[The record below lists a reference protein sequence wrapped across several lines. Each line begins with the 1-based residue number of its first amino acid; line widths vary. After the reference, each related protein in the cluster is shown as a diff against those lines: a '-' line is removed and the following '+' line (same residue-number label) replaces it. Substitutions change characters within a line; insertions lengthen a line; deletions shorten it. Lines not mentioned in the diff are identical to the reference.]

1 MQIRNRNG
9 MIHTATTPPA
19 MTTAD
24 LDDLDLIDDPGDD
37 DDSDSYPDWYDHP
50 SLSASERNSLMGAR

>member
-1 MQIRNRNG
+1 
-9 MIHTATTPPA
+9 